1 MEKIVNIV
9 PSKINRSKSTIN
21 FDIINNVKGIRECEK
36 YTEKENLIDGVF
48 KMKIVRLKKESE
60 IKILD
65 NGLKL
70 IIDYVFEFFPVHKI
84 QFILYESDTEILNI
98 LNKNEFVQ
106 EACLKEDTFINGKYE
121 NKYILSKFRS

>member
-21 FDIINNVKGIRECEK
+21 FDIINNAKGIREFEI

>member
-1 MEKIVNIV
+1 MEKIFNIV

-21 FDIINNVKGIRECEK
+21 FDIINNVKGIREFEI

>member
-1 MEKIVNIV
+1 
-9 PSKINRSKSTIN
+9 
-21 FDIINNVKGIRECEK
+21 
-36 YTEKENLIDGVF
+36 
-48 KMKIVRLKKESE
+48 MKIVRLKKESE

>member
-21 FDIINNVKGIRECEK
+21 FDIINNVKGIREFEI

-48 KMKIVRLKKESE
+48 KMKIVKKKKESE

>member
-21 FDIINNVKGIRECEK
+21 FDIINNVKGIREFEI